1 MKYTEQNK
9 LTKAQQEQVK
19 TLLDRCR
26 EKENFSLSFPM
37 HEPQTKFFLAE
48 DEDGTVRGALAL
60 CRFSSSEYEIL
71 AFTDPD
77 LRRQGIFKKLW
88 DSARM
93 TLPGNTEESVQ
104 VRAAAEEVCL
114 DAAEALKALGAR
126 FRSEELEMRGS
137 TETASE
143 GAENDYA
150 FRKTAKPDQDGAIC
164 YEAADKTTRES
175 VFRSYVIPFAEDR
188 CFILRVSVRKGLE
201 GKGIGSRVFPE
212 FMRVLSKEGYHTVT
226 LQVSGANAAAV
237 KLYEKAGFE
246 IIRSL
251 KYYELPLR

>member
-19 TLLDRCR
+19 ILLDRCR
-26 EKENFSLSFPM
+26 RKENFSLSFPM

-60 CRFSSSEYEIL
+60 CRFSSTEYEIL

-77 LRRQGIFKKLW
+77 LRRQGIFTKLW
-88 DSARM
+88 DSARV
-93 TLPGNTEESVQ
+93 TLPGSSGEPVQ
-104 VRAAAEEVCL
+104 VRAAVEETCL
-114 DAAEALKALGAR
+114 DAAEALKALHAR
-126 FRSEELEMRGS
+126 LRSEEMEMRGS

-143 GAENDYA
+143 GAGNDYA
-150 FRKTAKPDQDGAIC
+150 FRKTAKPDKDGAIC

-175 VFRSYVIPFAEDR
+175 VFRSYVIPYAADR
-188 CFILRVSVRKGLE
+188 CFILRVAVRKGLE

-212 FMRVLSKEGYHTVT
+212 FMHVLSKEGYHTVT
-226 LQVSGANAAAV
+226 LQVAGANTAAV
-237 KLYEKAGFE
+237 KLYEKAGFG
-246 IIRSL
+246 IVRSL
-251 KYYELPLR
+251 KYYELPVR

>member
-26 EKENFSLSFPM
+26 SKENFSLSFPM

-48 DEDGTVRGALAL
+48 EEDGTIRGALAL

-93 TLPGNTEESVQ
+93 TLPGNTEEPVQ

-143 GAENDYA
+143 GAGNDYA

-212 FMRVLSKEGYHTVT
+212 FMHVLSKEGYQTVT
-226 LQVSGANAAAV
+226 LQVSGANSAAV

>member
-37 HEPQTKFFLAE
+37 HEPETKFFLAE
-48 DEDGTVRGALAL
+48 DEEGAVRGALAL

-77 LRRQGIFKKLW
+77 LRRHGIFKKLW

-93 TLPGNTEESVQ
+93 TLPGNTEEPLQ

-114 DAAEALKALGAR
+114 DAAEALKSLGAR

-143 GAENDYA
+143 GAGNDYA

-226 LQVSGANAAAV
+226 LQVSGANTAAV

-251 KYYELPLR
+251 EYYELPLR

>member
-48 DEDGTVRGALAL
+48 EEDGTIRGALAL

-77 LRRQGIFKKLW
+77 RRRQGIFKKLW
-88 DSARM
+88 DTARVS
-93 TLPGNTEESVQ
+93 LPADTGEPVKVQ
-104 VRAAAEEVCL
+104 VAAEEACL
-114 DAAEALKALGAR
+114 DAAEVLKALRAR
-126 FRSEELEMRGS
+126 FRTEELEMRGS
-137 TETASE
+137 TEKASE
-143 GAENDYA
+143 GAANDYA

-175 VFRSYVIPFAEDR
+175 VFRSYVIPYAADR

-226 LQVSGANAAAV
+226 LQVAGANAAAV
-237 KLYEKAGFE
+237 KLYEKAGFG
-246 IIRSL
+246 ITRSI

>member
-19 TLLDRCR
+19 DLLDRCR
-26 EKENFSLSFPM
+26 RKENFSLSFPM

-93 TLPGNTEESVQ
+93 AIPGNTGEPVQ

-143 GAENDYA
+143 GAGNDYA

-175 VFRSYVIPFAEDR
+175 VFRSYVIPFAADR

-212 FMRVLSKEGYHTVT
+212 FMHVLSKEGYHTVT

-246 IIRSL
+246 ILRSL

>member
-26 EKENFSLSFPM
+26 SKENFSLSFPM

-48 DEDGTVRGALAL
+48 EEDGTIRGALAL

-93 TLPGNTEESVQ
+93 TLPRNTEEPVQ

-143 GAENDYA
+143 GAGNDYA

-188 CFILRVSVRKGLE
+188 CFVLRVSVRKGLE

>member
-19 TLLDRCR
+19 TLLERCR
-26 EKENFSLSFPM
+26 SKENFSLSFPM

-48 DEDGTVRGALAL
+48 DEDGTVLGALAL

-71 AFTDPD
+71 AFTDPEH
-77 LRRQGIFKKLW
+77 RRQGIFKKLW

-93 TLPGNTEESVQ
+93 TLPGNTEEPVQ

-143 GAENDYA
+143 GAGNDYA

-201 GKGIGSRVFPE
+201 GKGIGSHVFPE
-212 FMRVLSKEGYHTVT
+212 FMHVLSKEGYRTVT

>member
-26 EKENFSLSFPM
+26 SKENFSLSFPM

-48 DEDGTVRGALAL
+48 EEDGTIRGALAL

-93 TLPGNTEESVQ
+93 TLPGNTEEPVQ

-143 GAENDYA
+143 GAGNDYA

-188 CFILRVSVRKGLE
+188 CFVLRVSVRKGLE

>member
-26 EKENFSLSFPM
+26 SKENFSLSFPM

-93 TLPGNTEESVQ
+93 TLPGNTEKPVQ

-114 DAAEALKALGAR
+114 DAAEALKSLGAR

-143 GAENDYA
+143 GAGNDYA

-251 KYYELPLR
+251 EYYELPLR